1 MRQIIYLL
9 LVPVFLCFA
18 IQLKAQKATGTFILH
33 GEIDPKLKVDSV
45 YIAFNNYYSNLLY
58 QPAYMKQIHCKVK
71 NGKFELKLTN
81 IDQVGY
87 MTMSAYGDKMSEG
100 RDLFLVEAGDEI
112 WLKADGKLLTFNGK
126 GAEKYNYIV
135 QAESKIVAFRD
146 QHPWPKF
153 TSKMEGLHFS
163 RKLRAE
169 ETKERQAMLEQYKG
183 KLSEKSYSLLNFDN
197 RSRLLNLDLQ
207 YLFGVNGYDPAEYK
221 GHYQEILDYY
231 DLEAPSEFIAEWSQY
246 YADLLYKKELMRVIN
261 EDPDYDLKKTYNTNY
276 EKLVNNI
283 SNKYSGALRDKIL
296 AISRNLSLAETKNY
310 DQSLKQILNTMDTK
324 RYKDVLMAEWNAFA
338 KGKDAFDFHLK
349 DTTGKVINLK
359 DLRGK
364 VIVAELY
371 FTGCTW
377 CIVQNDAMKPVV
389 KEFKNNPN
397 VVFLSVN
404 LDKTMKS
411 FREAVKGGKYTH
423 PESINVYT
431 NGKGEDHE
439 LMKHYGF
446 IGAPYLL
453 LIDKDGKMLDGHP
466 IRPWVLNREGDVN
479 QERHD
484 AFVKIIKDY
493 LAANPS
499 TTPAPIKMSKN

>member
-1 MRQIIYLL
+1 MRQIIWLF
-9 LVPVFLCFA
+9 PVFLLFYTVK
-18 IQLKAQKATGTFILH
+18 LKAQKAIGTFILH

-45 YIAFNNYYSNLLY
+45 YIAFNNYYSDYLY
-58 QPAYMKQIHCKVK
+58 QSAYMQQIYCKVK
-71 NGKFELKLTN
+71 NGKFELKLDN
-81 IDQVGY
+81 VDEVGY
-87 MTMSAYGDKMSEG
+87 MRMFAYGDKIYEG

-112 WLKADGKLLTFNGK
+112 WLKADGKYLAFSGK

-135 QAESKIVAFRD
+135 QAENKITAFRKE
-146 QHPWPKF
+146 HPIPKF
-153 TSKMEGLHFS
+153 TSKIERLRFS
-163 RKLRAE
+163 RKLGAE
-169 ETKERQAMLEQYKG
+169 ETKERQMMLEQCKG
-183 KLSEKSYSLLNFDN
+183 KLTEKSYALLEFDN
-197 RSRLLNLDLQ
+197 ISRPIYSDIDQ
-207 YLFGVNGYDPAEYK
+207 LFGVNGYDPAPYK
-221 GHYQEILDYY
+221 DHYKEILAYY
-231 DLEAPSEFIAEWSQY
+231 DLDAPSEFIAERSQY
-246 YADLLYKKELMRVIN
+246 YADLLYRKELMEVLN
-261 EDPDYDLKKTYNTNY
+261 EDPDYDLKKSYNIDY
-276 EKLVNNI
+276 GKLVNNI
-283 SNKYSGALRDKIL
+283 LKGYSGPLRDKIF
-296 AISRNLSLAETKNY
+296 AISRRLGGQTKSY
-310 DQSLKQILNTMDTK
+310 DQSLKQVLNIMDTK
-324 RYKDVLMAEWNAFA
+324 RYKGVLTAEWNAFG

-349 DTTGKVINLK
+349 DTTGKMISLK

-371 FTGCTW
+371 FTGCHW

-446 IGAPYLL
+446 SGAPYVI
-453 LIDKDGKMLDGHP
+453 LIDKNGKMLDGHP
-466 IRPWVLNREGDVN
+466 IVPWVGDENGIN
-479 QERHD
+479 QERQD
-484 AFVKIIKDY
+484 IFVKSIKDY